1 MGATEK
7 IARFI
12 VDTDYKNLPREV
24 VDKAK
29 RSALDCVGAALAGV
43 AEPVSQTVTGYVTKL
58 GGAAQASVFGAGV
71 KVAVADAALANGSIA
86 HALDYDDCG
95 VKIGHP
101 SVLVL
106 PAVLSLGEH
115 LGASGQDL
123 LAAYIV
129 GLEVEGKLALHAD
142 FKLMQARLNHQT
154 WYGSIGAAAACAKLL
169 KLDVAKTRMALGIA
183 GNAACG
189 LSANHGSM
197 AGAMAAGNA
206 CRNGVS
212 AALMAQEGITA
223 NPDIIE
229 AKNGFYDTLVGPG
242 HYDAERMA
250 GGLGKPFYIES
261 PGIGL
266 KMYPS
271 CYHTHRAL
279 DGVFQLLD
287 EHHLSDKDIAAVDVG
302 TSERALRV
310 LAFSDPATPYQ
321 AKFSMPHCIAAAV
334 VDHAVTLETFT
345 DRKLNDRNIVEA
357 RKKVQLSFPN
367 VPIWPGLADV
377 GPDTE
382 FVGNP
387 VTIRTTDGRSLSARV
402 DIPHGDPAL
411 PLTDDELLVKF
422 RDCARS
428 QLRPDDIER
437 SAELGS
443 RAREGERCRDFDGD
457 SQIAVARG
465 LRFEALFLTCRCR

>member
-12 VDTDYKNLPREV
+12 VDTGYKSIPRDTVE
-24 VDKAK
+24 KAK
-29 RSALDCVGAALAGV
+29 RTALDCVGAALAGV
-43 AEPVSQTVTGYVTKL
+43 SEPVSQTITGYVKKL
-58 GGAAQASVFGAGV
+58 GGPAQASVLGAGV
-71 KVAVADAALANGSIA
+71 KVSVADAALANGCIA

-115 LGASGQDL
+115 LGASGQDIL
-123 LAAYIV
+123 TAYIL
-129 GLEVEGKLALHAD
+129 GLEIEGKLALHAD

-169 KLDVAKTRMALGIA
+169 RLDAGKTRMALGIA
-183 GNAACG
+183 GNFACG

-206 CRNGVS
+206 CRNGVI
-212 AALMAQEGITA
+212 AAQMAQEGITA
-223 NPDIIE
+223 NPNIIE

-250 GGLGKPFYIES
+250 DGLGKPFYIES

-266 KMYPS
+266 KKYPS

-279 DGVFQLLD
+279 DGIFQLLD
-287 EHHLSDKDIAAVDVG
+287 EHRLGDKDVAEVDVG
-302 TSERALRV
+302 TSERAMRV
-310 LAFSDPATPYQ
+310 LAFTEPATPYQ
-321 AKFSMPHCIAAAV
+321 AKFSMPYCIAAAV
-334 VDHAVTLETFT
+334 VDHQVTLETFT
-345 DRKLNDRNIVEA
+345 DHKFGDRDIIET
-357 RKKVQLSFPN
+357 RKKIHLSFPD

-387 VTIRTTDGRSLSARV
+387 VTIRTTDGRTYNARV
-402 DIPHGDPAL
+402 DIPRGDPAL
-411 PLTDDELLVKF
+411 PLSDDELLVKY
-422 RDCARS
+422 RDCGRS
-428 QLRPDDIER
+428 QLRPEDIER
-437 SAELGS
+437 SVGLVLGL
-443 RAREGERCRDFDGD
+443 ERVAD
-457 SQIAVARG
+457 IATLMTA
-465 LRFEALFLTCRCR
+465 LRSSVRKA

>member
-12 VDTDYKNLPREV
+12 VDTDYRNLPREV
-24 VDKAK
+24 VEKAK
-29 RSALDCVGAALAGV
+29 RSALDCIGASLAGIS
-43 AEPVSQTVTGYVTKL
+43 EPVSQTVTSYVSKL
-58 GGAAQASVFGAGV
+58 GGAPQASVYGAGI

-183 GNAACG
+183 ANFACG

-206 CRNGVS
+206 CRNGVI

-223 NPDIIE
+223 NANIIE

-250 GGLGKPFYIES
+250 EGLGKPFYIES
-261 PGIGL
+261 PGISL

-287 EHHLSDKDIAAVDVG
+287 EHHLNDKDIAAVDVG

-310 LAFSDPATPYQ
+310 LAFSEPATPYQ

-334 VDHAVTLETFT
+334 VDHEVTLETFT
-345 DRKLNDRNIVEA
+345 DHKLNDRNIVAA

-387 VTIRTTDGRSLSARV
+387 VTIKTTDGRSYSARV
-402 DIPHGDPAL
+402 DIPRGDASL
-411 PLTDDELLVKF
+411 PLTDDELLRKY
-422 RDCARS
+422 RDCAHAQLS
-428 QLRPDDIER
+428 QENIER
-437 SAELGS
+437 SVGLVRDLEKVEDVGTLLGLL
-443 RAREGERCRDFDGD
+443 RAPLHK
-457 SQIAVARG
+457 A
-465 LRFEALFLTCRCR
+465 

>member
-7 IARFI
+7 IAGFI
-12 VDTDYKNLPREV
+12 VDTDYRNLPREV
-24 VDKAK
+24 VEKAK
-29 RSALDCVGAALAGV
+29 RSALDCIGASLAGIS
-43 AEPVSQTVTGYVTKL
+43 EPVSQTVTSYVSKL
-58 GGAAQASVFGAGV
+58 GGAPQASVYGAGV

-115 LGASGQDL
+115 LGASGRDL

-183 GNAACG
+183 ANFACG

-206 CRNGVS
+206 CRNGII

-223 NPDIIE
+223 NANIIE

-250 GGLGKPFYIES
+250 DGLGKPFYIES
-261 PGIGL
+261 PGISL

-279 DGVFQLLD
+279 DGVFQLINEHRLD
-287 EHHLSDKDIAAVDVG
+287 DKNIAAVDVG

-310 LAFSDPATPYQ
+310 LAFSEPATPYQ

-334 VDHAVTLETFT
+334 VDHEVTLETFT
-345 DRKLNDRNIVEA
+345 DHKLNDRNIVAA

-387 VTIRTTDGRSLSARV
+387 VTIKTTDGRSLSARV
-402 DIPHGDPAL
+402 DIPRGDASL
-411 PLTDDELLVKF
+411 PLSDDELLRKY
-422 RDCARS
+422 RDCAHAQFS
-428 QLRPDDIER
+428 QENIER
-437 SAELGS
+437 SVGLVRDLETVEDVGTLLGLL
-443 RAREGERCRDFDGD
+443 RAPLHK
-457 SQIAVARG
+457 A
-465 LRFEALFLTCRCR
+465 

>member
-7 IARFI
+7 IAQFI
-12 VDTDYKNLPREV
+12 VETSFEGIPRDAIE
-24 VDKAK
+24 KAK
-29 RSALDCVGAALAGV
+29 RTALDCIGAALAGIG
-43 AEPVSQTVTGYVTKL
+43 EPVSQTITGYATKL
-58 GGAAQASVFGAGV
+58 GGPAQAFVFGAGV
-71 KVAVADAALANGSIA
+71 RVSVADAALTNGCIA

-115 LGASGQDL
+115 LGASGKDIL
-123 LAAYIV
+123 TAYVI
-129 GLEVEGKLALHAD
+129 GLEIEGKLALYAD

-169 KLDVAKTRMALGIA
+169 KLNLEKTRMALGIA
-183 GNAACG
+183 ANYACG
-189 LSANHGSM
+189 LSVNHGSM

-206 CRNGVS
+206 CRNGVI
-212 AALMAQEGITA
+212 ATLMAEEGITA
-223 NPDIIE
+223 NANIIE

-250 GGLGKPFYIES
+250 DGLGEPFYIES

-266 KMYPS
+266 KKYPS

-279 DGVFQLLD
+279 DGIFQLLG
-287 EHHLSDKDIAAVDVG
+287 EHHLSDKDIAEVDVG
-302 TSERALRV
+302 TSERAMRV
-310 LAFSDPATPYQ
+310 LAFSEPATPYQ
-321 AKFSMPHCIAAAV
+321 AKFSMPYCIAAAV
-334 VDHAVTLETFT
+334 VNHQVTLDTFT
-345 DRKLNDRNIVEA
+345 DHKFQDRNIVEA
-357 RKKVQLSFPN
+357 REKVHLSFPN

-387 VTIRTTDGRSLSARV
+387 VTIRTNDGRSYSARV
-402 DIPHGDPAL
+402 DIPRGDPAL
-411 PLTDDELLVKF
+411 PLTDDELLSKY

-428 QLRPDDIER
+428 QLRSADMER
-437 SAELGS
+437 SADLVLGLE
-443 RAREGERCRDFDGD
+443 RVGEIGKLMETL
-457 SQIAVARG
+457 G
-465 LRFEALFLTCRCR
+465 LPSYGV

>member
-12 VDTDYKNLPREV
+12 VDTGYENIPCAAVE
-24 VDKAK
+24 KAK
-29 RSALDCVGAALAGV
+29 RTALDCLGAALAGV
-43 AEPVSQTVTGYVTKL
+43 GEPVSRTITGYVTQL
-58 GGAAQASVFGAGV
+58 GGPPQASVFGAGL
-71 KVAVADAALANGSIA
+71 KVSVADAAFANGCIA

-115 LGASGQDL
+115 LGASGRDII
-123 LAAYIV
+123 AAYLI

-183 GNAACG
+183 GNSACG

-206 CRNGVS
+206 CRNGVT
-212 AALMAQEGITA
+212 AALMAQGGITA

-229 AKNGFYDTLVGPG
+229 TKNGFYDTLVGPG
-242 HYDAERMA
+242 HYDAECMA
-250 GGLGKPFYIES
+250 DGLGKPFYIES

-266 KMYPS
+266 KKYPS

-279 DGVFQLLD
+279 DGVFQLLG
-287 EHHLSDKDIAAVDVG
+287 EHRLSDKDIAEVDVG
-302 TSERALRV
+302 TSERAMRV
-310 LAFSDPATPYQ
+310 LAFTEPATPYQ
-321 AKFSMPHCIAAAV
+321 AKYSMPYCIAAAL
-334 VDHAVTLETFT
+334 VDGQVTLETFA
-345 DRKLNDRNIVEA
+345 DRKFEDPNIVGT
-357 RKKVQLSFPN
+357 RKKIHLSFPD

-387 VTIRTTDGRSLSARV
+387 VTIKTTDGRSYSARV
-402 DIPHGDPAL
+402 DIPRGDPAL
-411 PLTDDELLVKF
+411 PMTDDELLAKY
-422 RDCARS
+422 RDCARGQLGS
-428 QLRPDDIER
+428 DDTERSVNLVLGLEKVAEVGTLMSSLRP
-437 SAELGS
+437 SVGTA
-443 RAREGERCRDFDGD
+443 
-457 SQIAVARG
+457 
-465 LRFEALFLTCRCR
+465 

>member
-1 MGATEK
+1 MAATEK

-12 VDTDYKNLPREV
+12 VDSGYENMP
-24 VDKAK
+24 VDAGKKAK
-29 RSALDCVGAALAGV
+29 RSALDCLGAALAGV
-43 AEPVSQTVTGYVTKL
+43 PEPVSQTITAYVTKL
-58 GGAAQASVFGAGV
+58 GGPPQASVFGAGV
-71 KVAVADAALANGSIA
+71 KVSVADAALANGCVA

-115 LGASGQDL
+115 LGASGKEIL
-123 LAAYIV
+123 TAYIL

-154 WYGSIGAAAACAKLL
+154 WYGSIGAAAACAKILR
-169 KLDVAKTRMALGIA
+169 LDVAKTRMALGIA
-183 GNAACG
+183 ANFACG
-189 LSANHGSM
+189 LSPNHGSM

-206 CRNGVS
+206 CRNGVV

-223 NPDIIE
+223 NPNIIE
-229 AKNGFYDTLVGPG
+229 AKNGFYDTLVGAG
-242 HYDAERMA
+242 HYDAERITES
-250 GGLGKPFYIES
+250 LGKPFYIES

-266 KMYPS
+266 KKYPS

-279 DGVFQLLD
+279 DGVFQVLG
-287 EHHLSDKDIAAVDVG
+287 EHRLSDKDIAEVDVG
-302 TSERALRV
+302 TSERAMRV
-310 LAFSDPATPYQ
+310 LAFSEPATPYQ
-321 AKFSMPHCIAAAV
+321 AKFSMPYCVAAAV
-334 VDHAVTLETFT
+334 VDHQVTLETFT
-345 DRKLNDRNIVEA
+345 DHKFQDRNIVET
-357 RKKVQLSFPN
+357 RKKVHLSFPN

-411 PLTDDELLVKF
+411 PLNDDELLTKYH
-422 RDCARS
+422 DCGRN
-428 QLRPDDIER
+428 QLSREGIER
-437 SAELGS
+437 SVDMVLGF
-443 RAREGERCRDFDGD
+443 EK
-457 SQIAVARG
+457 VADVG
-465 LRFEALFLTCRCR
+465 TVMDILRSPAHSA

>member
-7 IARFI
+7 IAQFI
-12 VDTDYKNLPREV
+12 VDTGYEKIPPDAV
-24 VDKAK
+24 AKAK
-29 RSALDCVGAALAGV
+29 RTALDCAGAALAGV
-43 AEPVSQTVTGYVTKL
+43 TEPVSQTITGYVTKL
-58 GGAAQASVFGAGV
+58 GGPPQASVFGAGI
-71 KVAVADAALANGSIA
+71 KVSLQDAALANGSIA

-106 PAVLSLGEH
+106 PAALSLGEH
-115 LGASGQDL
+115 LGTSGRDIL
-123 LAAYIV
+123 TAYIL
-129 GLEVEGKLALHAD
+129 GLEVEGKMALHAD

-169 KLDVAKTRMALGIA
+169 RLDVARTRMALGIA
-183 GNAACG
+183 GNFACG

-206 CRNGVS
+206 CRNGVI
-212 AALMAQEGITA
+212 AALMAREGVSA

-229 AKNGFYDTLVGPG
+229 AKNGFYDTLVGRD

-250 GGLGKPFYIES
+250 DGLGKPFYIES

-266 KMYPS
+266 KKYPS

-279 DGVFQLLD
+279 DGVFQLLG
-287 EHHLSDKDIAAVDVG
+287 EHRLSDKEIAEVDVG
-302 TSERALRV
+302 TSERAMRV
-310 LAFSDPATPYQ
+310 LAFSEPATPYQ

-334 VDHAVTLETFT
+334 VDHQVTLETFT
-345 DRKLNDRNIVEA
+345 DRKFEDRNIVET
-357 RKKVQLSFPN
+357 RKKVHLSFPD

-387 VTIRTTDGRSLSARV
+387 VTVRTTDGRSYNARV
-402 DIPHGDPAL
+402 DIPRGDPAL
-411 PLTDDELLVKF
+411 PLTDDELLEKY
-422 RDCARS
+422 RDCARAR
-428 QLRPDDIER
+428 LRPDDIER
-437 SAELGS
+437 SVGLVLGL
-443 RAREGERCRDFDGD
+443 EG
-457 SQIAVARG
+457 VADIG
-465 LRFEALFLTCRCR
+465 TLMATLAAPLHKT